1 METLTNLKVFFT
13 QELKVVF
20 KIFQKNVYLCK
31 SIIMQIFI
39 PIIRKAIKR
48 DIDAVWEIFHEVIK
62 TGDTYVFD
70 PKMLKCD
77 LNKHWFASYMHTYV
91 LESNKKISGTYILK
105 PNQIDLGSHIA
116 NGSYMVHPNAQ
127 RKGFGEA
134 MCVHSIEEAK
144 KLGFKAIQFNMIVST
159 NKPAIKLWNKMGF
172 EIVGTIP
179 DGFNHLTEGYIDAY
193 IMYKKL

>member
-1 METLTNLKVFFT
+1 
-13 QELKVVF
+13 
-20 KIFQKNVYLCK
+20 
-31 SIIMQIFI
+31 MQSFI
-39 PIIRKAIKR
+39 PIIRKTTQR

-70 PKMLKCD
+70 PKMPKHD
-77 LNKHWFASYMHTYV
+77 LTKHWFASYMHTYV

-127 RKGFGEA
+127 RQGFGEA
-134 MCVHSIEEAK
+134 MCIHSLKEAK
-144 KLGFKAIQFNMIVST
+144 KLGFKAIQFNMIVNT
-159 NKPAIKLWNKMGF
+159 NKPAIQLWKKMGF

-179 DGFNHLTEGYIDAY
+179 DGFNHLTKGYIDAH